1 MVFIHLKNLLLVTLL
16 TSGVLSNSAMAS
28 YASDGSSGIFHPL
41 VDTTLDLS
49 DPAVFP
55 KFSNIYI
62 DAGIRITVL
71 TPGTGYGY
79 LLSADG
85 IYLNGILD
93 AGAGAL
99 SLNAIS
105 NIVMG
110 SGSQLIGGSLALAA
124 NNLTLQGEIKAP
136 GGTTQLTAGSALTI
150 DRTIDVTDR
159 SALPALQPKPIINW
173 QTFNVDGSGTVNF
186 SQGGDISLR
195 ASTDLSGN
203 VILSNGGGILL
214 LQPNS
219 GVTVNSGI
227 ISGDVIVSNRGDI
240 SLAAPVPLPAASIL
254 LGSGLL
260 GLLSLAAGRRR
271 R

>member
-1 MVFIHLKNLLLVTLL
+1 MVFFHLKNLLLVTLL

-41 VDTTLDLS
+41 VDATLDLS

-55 KFSNIYI
+55 QFSNIYI

-93 AGAGAL
+93 AGTGSV
-99 SLNAIS
+99 SLNAINS
-105 NIVMG
+105 IVMG
-110 SGSQLIGGSLALAA
+110 SGSQLIGGSLALYS
-124 NNLTLQGEIKAP
+124 NNLTMQGEIKAP
-136 GGTTQLTAGSALTI
+136 GGTIQLTAGSALTI

-173 QTFNVDGSGTVNF
+173 KTINLDGRATVDF
-186 SQGGDISLR
+186 SQGGDISL
-195 ASTDLSGN
+195 
-203 VILSNGGGILL
+203 V
-214 LQPNS
+214 
-219 GVTVNSGI
+219 
-227 ISGDVIVSNRGDI
+227 
-240 SLAAPVPLPAASIL
+240 APVPLPAASVL

-260 GLLSLAAGRRR
+260 GLLSFGAGRRR

>member
-41 VDTTLDLS
+41 VDATLDLS

-55 KFSNIYI
+55 QFSNIYI

-93 AGAGAL
+93 AGTGSV
-99 SLNAIS
+99 SLNAINS
-105 NIVMG
+105 IVMG
-110 SGSQLIGGSLALAA
+110 SGSQLIGGSLALYS
-124 NNLTLQGEIKAP
+124 NNLTMQGEIKAP
-136 GGTTQLTAGSALTI
+136 GGTIQLTAGSALTI

-173 QTFNVDGSGTVNF
+173 KTINLDGRATVDF
-186 SQGGDISLR
+186 SQGGDISL
-195 ASTDLSGN
+195 
-203 VILSNGGGILL
+203 V
-214 LQPNS
+214 
-219 GVTVNSGI
+219 
-227 ISGDVIVSNRGDI
+227 
-240 SLAAPVPLPAASIL
+240 APVPLPAASIL

>member
-1 MVFIHLKNLLLVTLL
+1 
-16 TSGVLSNSAMAS
+16 
-28 YASDGSSGIFHPL
+28 
-41 VDTTLDLS
+41 
-49 DPAVFP
+49 
-55 KFSNIYI
+55 
-62 DAGIRITVL
+62 VL

-110 SGSQLIGGSLALAA
+110 SGSQLIGGSLALYS
-124 NNLTLQGEIKAP
+124 NNLTMQGEIKAP
-136 GGTTQLTAGSALTI
+136 GGTIQLTAGSALTI

-173 QTFNVDGSGTVNF
+173 KTINLDGRATVDF
-186 SQGGDISLR
+186 SQGGDISL
-195 ASTDLSGN
+195 
-203 VILSNGGGILL
+203 V
-214 LQPNS
+214 
-219 GVTVNSGI
+219 
-227 ISGDVIVSNRGDI
+227 
-240 SLAAPVPLPAASIL
+240 APVPLPAASVL

-260 GLLSLAAGRRR
+260 GLLSFGAGRRR